1 MKYNYLFIGNFLRI
15 KRLEMNY
22 SIRSLARQVGMSD
35 TELSRWENGERI
47 NYNLILLIRLCEI
60 LNINFIRLLKASE
73 YLPLDYTED
82 TKILNNNKHIEQK
95 NNNKN
100 SNYVCI
106 YIPREL
112 CVIGDTNE

>member
-1 MKYNYLFIGNFLRI
+1 MKYNYLFIGNFLRN

-47 NYNLILLIRLCEI
+47 NYNLILLIRLCDI

-73 YLPLDYTED
+73 YLPLNYSED
-82 TKILNNNKHIEQK
+82 TNTLSNNHIEEKSNNKK
-95 NNNKN
+95 
-100 SNYVCI
+100 SDYVCI

-112 CVIGDTNE
+112 CVIGDANE